1 MLDRGHGKYMLHF
14 IWNSVRE
21 SVPKKE
27 QIDNDSLIKRFAQT
41 IDPNVF
47 KNLCE
52 NIIKKSRL
60 KKKVKMEIKAF

>member
-1 MLDRGHGKYMLHF
+1 MIDRCHGKYMLHF

-27 QIDNDSLIKRFAQT
+27 QIDNDSLMKRFAQT

-52 NIIKKSRL
+52 NIIKKSKL
-60 KKKVKMEIKAF
+60 QKKVKMEIKAF

>member
-27 QIDNDSLIKRFAQT
+27 QIDNDSLMKRFAQT

-52 NIIKKSRL
+52 KL
-60 KKKVKMEIKAF
+60 